1 MRCDAIDFV
10 WGFWMANIVKIT
22 GKDARTVVIQNNQN
36 NPYDQP
42 TDFEGI
48 RQKRYR
54 SFISYSHDES
64 VQAQRFHAML
74 AVHARSLCP
83 SFLAEK
89 SIAPGANWFD
99 ELRAALDSMSVL
111 FVIFSEASFP
121 KHWLHVESGAA
132 LILKKRIIPLLH
144 GKISHKELPFP
155 YNLYQSKLRLDDTD
169 EHLAQALREL
179 ERKGDGAPS

>member
-1 MRCDAIDFV
+1 MSNNAKVIGDNTRNVIIQTSNTTQNSNTPRDA
-10 WGFWMANIVKIT
+10 
-22 GKDARTVVIQNNQN
+22 
-36 NPYDQP
+36 DQP
-42 TDFEGI
+42 RDAEGI
-48 RQKRYR
+48 RKKQYR

-64 VQAQRFHAML
+64 VHAQRLHAML

-111 FVIFSEASFP
+111 FVIFSEVSFP

-132 LILKKRIIPLLH
+132 LIMKKRIIPLLH

-155 YNLYQSKLRLDDTD
+155 YNLYQSKLRLDDAD
-169 EHLAQALREL
+169 EHLAHALREL
-179 ERKGDGAPS
+179 ERSER